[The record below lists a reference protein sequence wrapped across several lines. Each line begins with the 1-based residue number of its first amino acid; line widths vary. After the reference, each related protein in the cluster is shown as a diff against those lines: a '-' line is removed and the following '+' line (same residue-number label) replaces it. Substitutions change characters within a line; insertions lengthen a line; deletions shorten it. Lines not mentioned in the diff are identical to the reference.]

1 MRSQQEQWQLN
12 IYNPLVKEST
22 QLVLSVA
29 QVRQMLRGIERAA
42 KTMRSPD
49 FAYRSLV
56 GRDFGELQPLFG
68 DDPSKQQDTQ
78 EAAGAAH
85 DGDDAFNGR
94 RLDRSFSNALLKAS
108 AESAVLTRL
117 PLCLPLQVSHIIGT
131 TGQHEYQASSYVR
144 TCSTEYARLLG
155 AYDDPVMKDGHGE
168 SAWVWHPLSDAKR
181 LRLEI
186 ERCRLLSEGFQ
197 RQVVSAAA
205 AVRERE
211 AEKTAV
217 CGALEQVQ
225 MVYEDALAAV
235 VRVMPRILAAG
246 QRIVDVMK
254 FSKQLLEDV
263 TMEEQGEQLDRKQ
276 SYDVLEDANAW
287 MGLNEKRKLE
297 KQYAALFEDCLAKG
311 KHSLGASAAS
321 RVAADALVDAQRLYE
336 ERKRCFEEQFPV
348 IAAKERE
355 LRELKVYTRAAADA
369 VLQTYSMPRKVPTRA
384 VVRAPT
390 EGVSPSVRFTNAR
403 RVQRMPW
410 NQVFVREPLERLR
423 LENRG
428 ALSVLQRRVMKL
440 VPMQATLDNRLKAHL
455 RCVVL
460 VLLDEVTGN
469 MLVHVGRDA
478 ASVEESNQHR
488 DLDLQKA
495 DFSDLTSHGLE
506 NDIILQP
513 EVRRLPDVRALSA
526 ILSLL
531 LAIMFFDAG
540 CGLDSV
546 HPGGDVRREPNAG
559 REAVAG
565 RHWPA
570 RSRAG
575 PK

>member
-1 MRSQQEQWQLN
+1 MRTQQEQWQLN
-12 IYNPLVKEST
+12 IYNPLAKEST

-42 KTMRSPD
+42 KTMRSPE

-56 GRDFGELQPLFG
+56 GRDFGELHPLFG
-68 DDPSKQQDTQ
+68 EDPSQQHDPQAT
-78 EAAGAAH
+78 AGAAH

-94 RLDRSFSNALLKAS
+94 RLDRSFSNALMKAS

-117 PLCLPLQVSHIIGT
+117 PMCLPPQISHIIGT
-131 TGQHEYQASSYVR
+131 TGQHEYVASRYVR
-144 TCSTEYARLLG
+144 APSTEYARLLG
-155 AYDDPVMKDGHGE
+155 SYDAPVMRDGCGSAE
-168 SAWVWHPLSDAKR
+168 AAWVWHPLSDARR

-186 ERCRLLSEGFQ
+186 ERCRVLSDGFQ
-197 RQVVSAAA
+197 QLVVFAAA
-205 AVRERE
+205 AVKERE
-211 AEKTAV
+211 AEKTAAGGV
-217 CGALEQVQ
+217 LEQVQ

-235 VRVMPRILAAG
+235 VRILPQIQAAG
-246 QRIVDVMK
+246 QRIVDVMR

-263 TMEEQGEQLDRKQ
+263 TMEELGEQLDRKQ

-297 KQYAALFEDCLAKG
+297 KQYAALFEDCQTKS
-311 KHSLGASAAS
+311 KHFHGASTAFAA
-321 RVAADALVDAQRLYE
+321 AADALVCARSLYE
-336 ERKRCFEEQFPV
+336 ERRRCFELLHPV

-369 VLQTYSMPRKVPTRA
+369 VLQTYSMPRKVPSRA
-384 VVRAPT
+384 VVSAPA

-410 NQVFVREPLERLR
+410 NQVFVRDPLERLR
-423 LENRG
+423 LENRA

-440 VPMQATLDNRLKAHL
+440 VPMQATLDKRLKGHL

-469 MLVHVGRDA
+469 MLVHVGRDT

-513 EVRRLPDVRALSA
+513 AVR
-526 ILSLL
+526 
-531 LAIMFFDAG
+531 
-540 CGLDSV
+540 
-546 HPGGDVRREPNAG
+546 
-559 REAVAG
+559 
-565 RHWPA
+565 
-570 RSRAG
+570 
-575 PK
+575 